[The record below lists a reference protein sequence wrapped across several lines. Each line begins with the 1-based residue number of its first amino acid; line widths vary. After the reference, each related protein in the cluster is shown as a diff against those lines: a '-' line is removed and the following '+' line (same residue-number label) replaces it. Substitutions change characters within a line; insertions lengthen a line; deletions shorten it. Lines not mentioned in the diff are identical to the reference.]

1 MAALRYDRY
10 PSMAA
15 SAALH
20 AAVIALALISW
31 PWAKTVKIGDVVA
44 VTLVTSSQA
53 PAPAQ
58 AVQAP
63 VPAPAQTEAPVP
75 QAQPQPAAPVEAP
88 TPPLPPPP
96 AHRITPPTHATPPQP
111 QAQPQPQPLQK
122 VTPSPQ
128 AKATRPPPPPA
139 RQAQTPPKANDQ
151 PDARWDALSQS
162 LSNQARPTG
171 ARQSQATRGPT
182 RANQAID
189 AQLAS
194 GPANA
199 AAGAALTALTGELA
213 HMWNPN
219 CGVRGSDVTVKVTFK
234 INAAGRLD
242 GTPRS
247 SADNATDPGLLAASE
262 RAVRPV
268 YQASPFA
275 DPQFAAL
282 YGQTI
287 TVNFNQKS
295 FCSNR

>member
-1 MAALRYDRY
+1 MPQARADRY
-10 PSMAA
+10 PSLAA

-31 PWAKTVKIGDVVA
+31 PWAKTVRMGDVVA
-44 VTLVTSSQA
+44 VTLVTSAEA

-75 QAQPQPAAPVEAP
+75 QAAPQPAAPVEAP
-88 TPPLPPPP
+88 PIPPPRPVQKTTPAPPTHPTPPQAKTEPQPLQPLAPSRQGKVAKQRPPPP
-96 AHRITPPTHATPPQP
+96 AA
-111 QAQPQPQPLQK
+111 
-122 VTPSPQ
+122 
-128 AKATRPPPPPA
+128 
-139 RQAQTPPKANDQ
+139 PPKAQQQ
-151 PDARWDALSQS
+151 PQSDHWDALSQS
-162 LSNQARPTG
+162 LQRQAPGG
-171 ARQSQATRGPT
+171 ARQSQAIRGPT
-182 RANQAID
+182 RANQAI
-189 AQLAS
+189 AASLSS

-199 AAGAALTALTGELA
+199 AQGAALQALTGELA

-219 CGVRGSDVTVKVTFK
+219 CGVRGADVVIKVTFK
-234 INAAGRLD
+234 IAGSGRLD
-242 GTPRS
+242 GSPHS
-247 SADNATDPGLLAASE
+247 SEDGASDPALLAASE

-268 YQASPFA
+268 YQANPFD

-287 TVNFNQKS
+287 TVNFNQKN